1 MTRKCSGENLPLPEH
16 NYIEIL
22 DRGELWKVDNNV
34 ELIFKVA
41 ECHFKTITS
50 VTNNNQQLNQ

>member
-1 MTRKCSGENLPLPEH
+1 MTIKCSGENLPLPEH
-16 NYIEIL
+16 NHIEIL
-22 DRGELWKVDNNV
+22 DRRELWKVDNNV
-34 ELIFKVA
+34 KLIFKVA